1 MSIVGRLSRRRF
13 LRGTG
18 AAALGAAGGIA
29 CPRLVFAQNKK
40 AIKFTL
46 AWVAEGGSLFTFVAK
61 GMGFWEKH
69 GLDVDI
75 ARGSGSLAAS
85 QAIGEGRFDFGM
97 STPSI
102 AILQTIKG
110 LPTVA
115 LAACAYDATMG
126 IGVLNDGPIKT
137 PKDLEGRKMASVA
150 TSGDYPFLP
159 LFAEKAGFDLAKVT
173 RIQVDNKVRDRLLPE
188 GAVDAIS
195 GYASSAMPSY
205 VATGVKAHFILFSD
219 YGILNYGTTVMTQP
233 RRVAEEPQL
242 CAAFVDGMMQ
252 GLKATLLD
260 PGEAI
265 KVFFKQVPEMALATQ
280 AREQIRVGTGILAYV
295 NARDVI
301 KTNGLGYMEPKDY
314 ESMTDLVMKYLAK
327 EGDQRPEVPK
337 MMTNRFVGDHKPS
350 AAEWDQMQKNAQEF
364 RTYLS

>member
-18 AAALGAAGGIA
+18 AAAIA
-29 CPRLVFAQNKK
+29 CPRLVFAQNKR
-40 AIKFTL
+40 AIKFNL
-46 AWVAEGGSLFTFVAK
+46 PWVAEGSNLFTFVAK

-102 AILQTIKG
+102 AILQTIRG

-126 IGVLNDGPIKT
+126 IGVLNDGPIKA

-150 TSGDYPFLP
+150 SSGDYPFLP

-188 GAVDAIS
+188 GTVDAIS

-205 VATGVKAHFILFSD
+205 VATGVKAHFMLFSD

-233 RRVAEEPQL
+233 KRVADEPQL
-242 CAAFVDGMMQ
+242 CAAFVDGIMQ
-252 GLKATLLD
+252 GLKATHCSI
-260 PGEAI
+260 P
-265 KVFFKQVPEMALATQ
+265 
-280 AREQIRVGTGILAYV
+280 ARQ
-295 NARDVI
+295 
-301 KTNGLGYMEPKDY
+301 
-314 ESMTDLVMKYLAK
+314 
-327 EGDQRPEVPK
+327 
-337 MMTNRFVGDHKPS
+337 
-350 AAEWDQMQKNAQEF
+350 
-364 RTYLS
+364 